1 MINLWD
7 DPASTGLRADLV
19 LRLAKKMLALA
30 ETSPHPTAAA

>member
-7 DPASTGLRADLV
+7 DPASATLRAELV
-19 LRLAKKMLALA
+19 LRLARKMLALA